1 MRRPLALLTAG
12 LVATLLLATAATPA
26 GASDGPQVPTVAIT
40 SPAAGSSHS
49 TLSAIRVEATASDPD
64 GTVARVIFY
73 RDGVQVFEDTTAPYG
88 FDLTGTSAG
97 NHLLQ
102 ANAYD
107 NAGNAGVS
115 AQVPITVVAP
125 PTPPAPVVLVRG
137 VVVAGVEMGC
147 LLLRPEFAP
156 TPGGP
161 LYLLMGGDRSVLV
174 PGTRV
179 EVLGRFRTGVI
190 SFCMQG
196 SAVLEVVSA
205 RRI

>member
-12 LVATLLLATAATPA
+12 LVATLLLATAATPDRCV
-26 GASDGPQVPTVAIT
+26 GPYLGGPQVPTVAIT

-73 RDGVQVFEDTTAPYG
+73 RDGVQVFEDTTAPYA

-125 PTPPAPVVLVRG
+125 PITAGPGRAGPRRDRGRRRDGLHAPASRVR
-137 VVVAGVEMGC
+137 A
-147 LLLRPEFAP
+147 
-156 TPGGP
+156 
-161 LYLLMGGDRSVLV
+161 D
-174 PGTRV
+174 
-179 EVLGRFRTGVI
+179 
-190 SFCMQG
+190 
-196 SAVLEVVSA
+196 A
-205 RRI
+205 RRTPLPAHGR

>member
-1 MRRPLALLTAG
+1 MRRPFVLLIAA
-12 LVATLLLATAATPA
+12 LVATTLVAAAAPA
-26 GASDGPQVPTVAIT
+26 GASTDPQVPVVTIT
-40 SPAAGSSHS
+40 SPLAGSSHS
-49 TLSAIRVEATASDPD
+49 ALNPIRVEATASDAD
-64 GTVARVIFY
+64 GTVVKVIFY
-73 RDGVQVFEDTTAPYG
+73 RDGVRVFEATSAPYG

-107 NAGNAGVS
+107 NAGSVGVS
-115 AQVPITVVAP
+115 AQVPITVVATQSP
-125 PTPPAPVVLVRG
+125 PVPVVVVRG

-147 LLLRPEFAP
+147 LLLRPDFAS

-161 LYLLMGGDRSVLV
+161 LYLLLGGDRSVLV
-174 PGTRV
+174 PGARV
-179 EVLGRFRTGVI
+179 EVYGRFRSGVV

-196 SAVLEVVSA
+196 SAVVEVISA